1 MYIVQQ
7 FVAAVVDRRN
17 VRFLFF
23 VFKTSRQCTGTGTG
37 TRTHE
42 RVVHTYALEHT
53 EINLDKALKNDRQY

>member
-23 VFKTSRQCTGTGTG
+23 VFKTLRQCTGTGT
-37 TRTHE
+37 RTHA

>member
-23 VFKTSRQCTGTGTG
+23 VFKTSRQCTGTGT
-37 TRTHE
+37 RTHA